1 MYTTQAHT
9 TLLRSLT
16 VNLTLSL
23 CALSVS
29 ALDVT
34 VNLASQLM
42 SPPATSSPLAGL
54 INSSEASA
62 DELQAVDAPHTSA
75 AARVSPVAA
84 PTKLGSAASRTTPVT
99 VQPVATPPGQQ
110 TSMADQVGWAGERAV
125 APKGYEMRREA
136 YDLSAHPR

>member
-1 MYTTQAHT
+1 MHSAVLLPPGSHT
-9 TLLRSLT
+9 STVTNHKAPFPHFIGQCRSIWDAE
-16 VNLTLSL
+16 SE
-23 CALSVS
+23 A
-29 ALDVT
+29 
-34 VNLASQLM
+34 
-42 SPPATSSPLAGL
+42 
-54 INSSEASA
+54 SSEASA